1 MNKIALLRI
10 CLSIFILLPF
20 TSAYSSDHLR
30 KFHIQG
36 KIMTPQKEAVE
47 FVTVQ
52 LKGTKYGAITDEK
65 GIYRLRAPKGNY
77 TLVIS
82 AIGYETITKKIKL
95 EDEQSLKLDFII
107 KPNETELN
115 SVVVEAS
122 SVKRLK
128 ESAYNVVAID
138 AKNLHNTTTD
148 IASSLAKLPGVK
160 LRESGGVG
168 SDMRISLDGFTGKHI
183 KLFIDGVPQDGVGTA
198 FSLNNIPINFA
209 DRIEVYRGVVPVSF
223 GADAIGGVINVVTSK
238 KRKTFVDASYSFGSF
253 NTHKSYINTGHTTKK
268 GLMFE
273 INAFQNYSDNS
284 YTMHTSVFDLEAGGA
299 DKDKIEKV
307 KRFHSGF
314 HNETIIGKIGLVN
327 KTFADRLVFSI
338 NLSQYDKE
346 IQNGVNQAIVYGR
359 KKQNGHSIMP
369 SLEYKKRHFIVN
381 NLDVNL
387 SINYNRNMRHNLDT
401 ATYIFNWRGE
411 SIYNGGKLG
420 EQSYQNAKFDDDNW
434 SGRFNASYRI
444 GSAHSFTLNHV
455 LTAFKRSTRG
465 SSEAQS
471 ASSTYDKKTQKNI
484 TGLSYRFSHN
494 DIWNIS
500 VFGKYYNQYNN
511 GPRNQSTSGG
521 YDFVLF
527 SENLGKFGYG
537 IAGTYYFLKDFQA
550 KLSYEKAYRLPTNDE
565 LFGDEDLELGSANLK
580 PETSDNFN
588 VNLSYNKNI
597 DKHSIYVEGSFLYR
611 DTKDFIHRISN
622 QKYTGGKYYASHENF
637 GKVRTIGLS
646 AETRY
651 NYSNRLSI
659 GGNITSQNIME
670 YERFEESGSQKER
683 LTYKVRIPNIP
694 YLFSNIDASI
704 YFHNLLKKGNTLTIT
719 YNNMYVHQ
727 FPLEPEVLGDS
738 STKYGIPSQF
748 SHDLGFTY
756 RMNKGKI
763 NLGFECKNITNE
775 LLYDNYRLQK
785 AGRAF
790 YGKVRFY
797 FQK

>member
-1 MNKIALLRI
+1 
-10 CLSIFILLPF
+10 
-20 TSAYSSDHLR
+20 
-30 KFHIQG
+30 
-36 KIMTPQKEAVE
+36 
-47 FVTVQ
+47 
-52 LKGTKYGAITDEK
+52 
-65 GIYRLRAPKGNY
+65 
-77 TLVIS
+77 
-82 AIGYETITKKIKL
+82 
-95 EDEQSLKLDFII
+95 
-107 KPNETELN
+107 
-115 SVVVEAS
+115 
-122 SVKRLK
+122 
-128 ESAYNVVAID
+128 
-138 AKNLHNTTTD
+138 
-148 IASSLAKLPGVK
+148 
-160 LRESGGVG
+160 
-168 SDMRISLDGFTGKHI
+168 
-183 KLFIDGVPQDGVGTA
+183 
-198 FSLNNIPINFA
+198 
-209 DRIEVYRGVVPVSF
+209 
-223 GADAIGGVINVVTSK
+223 
-238 KRKTFVDASYSFGSF
+238 
-253 NTHKSYINTGHTTKK
+253 
-268 GLMFE
+268 
-273 INAFQNYSDNS
+273 
-284 YTMHTSVFDLEAGGA
+284 
-299 DKDKIEKV
+299 
-307 KRFHSGF
+307 
-314 HNETIIGKIGLVN
+314 
-327 KTFADRLVFSI
+327 
-338 NLSQYDKE
+338 
-346 IQNGVNQAIVYGR
+346 
-359 KKQNGHSIMP
+359 
-369 SLEYKKRHFIVN
+369 
-381 NLDVNL
+381 
-387 SINYNRNMRHNLDT
+387 MRHNLDT